1 MISPYRD
8 FYVIRESS
16 LSVAETDRL
25 PFIDSA
31 LSHIIVHIDKK
42 SIDILTKIRKV
53 FPHVFWILFSC
64 FTLYNYETGTIAQ
77 RKSSRQDGIPSRPL
91 LCDPSKIFPE
101 NR

>member
-16 LSVAETDRL
+16 LSVKETDRL
-25 PFIDSA
+25 PLIDSA
-31 LSHIIVHIDKK
+31 LSHIIIHIRQK

-64 FTLYNYETGTIAQ
+64 FALYNYEIGTLAQ
-77 RKSSRQDGIPSRPL
+77 RNNIAGTGVMNGL
-91 LCDPSKIFPE
+91 
-101 NR
+101 

>member
-16 LSVAETDRL
+16 FSVKETDRL

-31 LSHIIVHIDKK
+31 LSHIIIHIRQK
-42 SIDILTKIRKV
+42 SIDILTKTRKV
-53 FPHVFWILFSC
+53 FPHIFWILFSC

-77 RKSSRQDGIPSRPL
+77 RNNIT
-91 LCDPSKIFPE
+91 
-101 NR
+101 